1 MQKKL
6 DIPYYSQYT
15 DVKDEYWKP
24 RACGVLCLKSVL
36 DFLETTKNERSLE
49 SGSLSADEFIK
60 LAVDKS
66 AYGKNGWIHQGL
78 VDVAKDFGVVL
89 KRKEFRSENKKE
101 QKRLLIEGIKEIKN
115 SLKNDKLVLVSV
127 VKRFSEAD
135 KFHMI
140 VLTGFKTSFGVLKGF
155 YYNDTDY
162 QNAGEGKDIFVDIG
176 TFKKYWRR
184 LAIFVE

>member
-6 DIPYYSQYT
+6 DVPYYSQYT

-36 DFLETTKNERSLE
+36 NFNGKENL
-49 SGSLSADEFIK
+49 APDEFIK
-60 LAVDKS
+60 IAVEKN
-66 AYGKNGWIHQGL
+66 AYGKSGWIHQGL
-78 VDVAKDFGVVL
+78 VDIAKDFSVVL

-101 QKRLLIEGIKEIKN
+101 QKRLLKEGIKELKN
-115 SLKNDKLVLVSV
+115 SLKNNKPVLVSA
-127 VKRFSEAD
+127 VKRFSETD
-135 KFHMI
+135 KFHMV
-140 VLTGFKTSFGVLKGF
+140 VLTGYKTSFGMLKGF

-162 QNAGEGKDIFVDIG
+162 ENAEKGKDIFVNID

>member
-6 DIPYYSQYT
+6 DVPYYSQYT

-36 DFLETTKNERSLE
+36 NFFSKENLVP
-49 SGSLSADEFIK
+49 DEFIK
-60 LAVDKS
+60 LAVEKN

-101 QKRLLIEGIKEIKN
+101 QKRLFKEGIREIKN
-115 SLKNDKLVLVSV
+115 SLKKDKPVLVSV
-127 VKRFSEAD
+127 VKRFSETD
-135 KFHMI
+135 KFHMV
-140 VLTGFKTSFGVLKGF
+140 VLTGFKASFGMLKGF

-162 QNAGEGKDIFVDIG
+162 QNAGEGKDIFVDIS